1 MFTHPLKLAIDA
13 CYLYCYAISLLIDGK
28 SRSETFKE
36 IKDEASKREFFELIC
51 WLDDAENPDALNMMP
66 QPHIQPI
73 SVIDIPFM
81 WAFYYLNREISYEDA
96 LRDIL
101 LRGGDTDTNAA
112 IVGGLLGAA
121 DGVDGINKD

>member
-1 MFTHPLKLAIDA
+1 
-13 CYLYCYAISLLIDGK
+13 LIDGK